1 MADRVSS
8 GQPIPRSANLWN
20 NIIGSANEYASRLL
34 GQPSGTSS
42 QPNPTDVVKIKNSRG
57 SHIRLG
63 EVLEIS
69 GFLLTN
75 VLRTSLWFEG
85 STPDATHP
93 FCIALQD
100 IPIASID
107 RAQVSGACVA
117 WVNVTNANHGYAQVT
132 NGNVVLQSSSDGPVR
147 ILYKPT
153 GTGEKMCAVLLG
165 AQGASG
171 LKGGCLAQ
179 NHPGRGIAFDIRLGV
194 WDSAQDKWIYA
205 EAGTTVKAIDWRY
218 GVPYPDAGATGLF
231 ESRSSDTYVTL
242 YETVALD
249 CSSPGACGT

>member
-75 VLRTSLWFEG
+75 VLRTSLWFDG
-85 STPDATHP
+85 DTPNGTRP
-93 FCIALQD
+93 FAIALQD
-100 IPIASID
+100 IPSTSID

-117 WVNVTNANHGYAQVT
+117 LVNVTDADHGYAQVMD
-132 NGNVVLQSSSDGPVR
+132 GEIVLQSASGGPIR
-147 ILYKPT
+147 IMHKPT
-153 GTGEKMCAVLLG
+153 GTGEKVCAVLFG
-165 AQGASG
+165 AVGGGGNSVATTGTIIPARSGNVPGGPIEVIKKKIVDITASP
-171 LKGGCLAQ
+171 LAFESNGTVNVYSWVQ
-179 NHPGRGIAFDIRLGV
+179 SPSSDPGNSVLWIFIEQDENGV
-194 WDSAQDKWIYA
+194 WWF
-205 EAGTTVKAIDWRY
+205 
-218 GVPYPDAGATGLF
+218 TG
-231 ESRSSDTYVTL
+231 E
-242 YETVALD
+242 D
-249 CSSPGACGT
+249 CP